1 MLVPG
6 ITIYMTRRPPF
17 DLNAIADE
25 TMERYGFDPR
35 FPEAVIREVSAIDEA
50 EILARQE
57 QVSDLRE
64 LLWSSID
71 NEDSQDLDQI
81 EYCERGPDGEIRVKI
96 AIADVDLFVPKGSKI
111 DRHAAHNGTSVYT
124 GVETYPMLPDA
135 LSAGISSLLPD
146 RDRRAV
152 VIEFSVLADGSIR
165 YGEIYRA
172 LVRNTAKLV
181 YERVGAWLE
190 GAGPMPEPVR
200 EIPGLEEQVRL
211 QMEAAVRLRDNRM
224 AQGALDL
231 ETLEARAVV
240 EEGLVLDLAI
250 QEKNIARSIIEEFM
264 VAANGTMA
272 DRLEKEDTPLIQR
285 IVREPKYWDR
295 IVDTAAELGWTLP
308 PKPDSKAL
316 AAFLNQRRDADPDSF
331 PDLSLTIVKL
341 MGPGEY
347 VALAPH
353 GIPLG
358 HFALAVTDYTHST
371 APNRRYVDVINQRLI
386 KAVLAGEPNPY
397 SLEEL
402 SHRCS
407 WLTDRDKAAQKV
419 ERFMRKAAAAVLLRN
434 RIGGIFD
441 AFVTGVTPHGTYVR
455 LLSPPAEGRVM
466 KGEHG
471 LAVGQKIRVR
481 LIKTDP
487 YKGFVDFERVGRK
500 RR

>member
-6 ITIYMTRRPPF
+6 KTTCMTRRPPV
-17 DLNAIADE
+17 DLNAIADA
-25 TMERYGFDPR
+25 TMERYGFEPR
-35 FPEAVIREVSAIDEA
+35 FPERVLREVAAIDEQ
-50 EILARQE
+50 EVLARHE
-57 QVSDLRE
+57 QVRDLRD

-71 NEDSQDLDQI
+71 NKDSEDLDQI
-81 EYCERGPDGEIRVKI
+81 EYCERGPDGNIHVKV
-96 AIADVDLFVPKGSKI
+96 AIADVDLFVPKGSRT
-111 DRHAAHNGTSVYT
+111 DRYAAHNGTSVYT
-124 GVETYPMLPDA
+124 GVETYPMLPHA
-135 LSAGISSLLPD
+135 LSAGISSLLPGHD
-146 RDRRAV
+146 RMAV
-152 VIEFSVLADGSIR
+152 VIEFSVLPDGSTR
-165 YGEIYRA
+165 SGEIHRA
-172 LVRNTAKLV
+172 LVRNKAKLV
-181 YERVGAWLE
+181 YEEIGAWLE
-190 GAGPMPEPVR
+190 GAGVMPEPVR
-200 EIPGLEEQVRL
+200 EIPGLEGQVRL
-211 QMEAAVRLRDNRM
+211 QEEAAVRLRDHRM

-231 ETLEARAVV
+231 ETIEARAVV
-240 EEGLVLDLAI
+240 QEGLVLDLAI

-272 DRLEKEDTPLIQR
+272 DRLEREDTPMIQR

-308 PKPDSKAL
+308 SEPDSKSL
-316 AAFLNQRRDADPDSF
+316 AAFLNRRREADPGSF
-331 PDLSLTIVKL
+331 PDLSLTVVKL

-386 KAVLAGEPNPY
+386 KAVLSGEPSPY

-419 ERFMRKAAAAVLLRN
+419 ERFMRKAAAAVLLRDRMGETFN
-434 RIGGIFD
+434 

-455 LLSPPAEGRVM
+455 LISPPAEGRVM

-471 LAVGQKIRVR
+471 LAVGRKIRVR
-481 LIKTDP
+481 LVKTDP
-487 YKGFVDFERVGRK
+487 YQGFIDFERVTGNQR
-500 RR
+500 